1 MADRPAAPAAPA
13 GGPLLAGEG
22 LGVLRNGRW
31 LLDGVDLAIAPGE
44 AVTLIGPNG
53 AGKTTLVK
61 TMLGLIRPDAGRVRR
76 APGLTVGYVPQRL
89 EIDRVLPLTVARL
102 MTATVR
108 RTRAAIA
115 AALAETGTEGLIDSP
130 VQTLSGGEFRRVLLA
145 RALLRDPQILV
156 LDEPVQGVD
165 FAGEAALYQLI
176 AEIRR
181 RRGCAVLMVSHDLH
195 VVMATTEKV
204 VCLNRHVCC
213 HGPPADVSYHPEY
226 LRLFGPKA
234 QAYAVYAHRHD
245 HRHELTGEA
254 IPLDT
259 GGACD
264 HRHERDAG
272 HAG

>member
-1 MADRPAAPAAPA
+1 MADPAVRQAE
-13 GGPLLAGEG
+13 PLLAGEG
-22 LGVLRNGRW
+22 IGVRRNGRW
-31 LLDGVDLAIAPGE
+31 LLDHVDLAIASGE

-61 TMLGLIRPDAGRVRR
+61 TLLGLMPPDRGRVHR

-108 RTRAAIA
+108 RSRATVTE
-115 AALAETGTEGLIDSP
+115 ALAETGTAALIDAP

-145 RALLRDPQILV
+145 RALLRDPRILV

-165 FAGEAALYQLI
+165 FAGEAALYELI
-176 AEIRR
+176 ADIRQ

-195 VVMATTEKV
+195 VVMATTERV

-213 HGPPADVSYHPEY
+213 HGAPADVSHHPEY

-234 QAYAVYAHRHD
+234 AQAYAVYAHKHD
-245 HRHELTGEA
+245 HRHTLTGQV
-254 IPLDT
+254 IPLHT
-259 GGACD
+259 GSSERADGAG
-264 HRHERDAG
+264 DAG
-272 HAG
+272 